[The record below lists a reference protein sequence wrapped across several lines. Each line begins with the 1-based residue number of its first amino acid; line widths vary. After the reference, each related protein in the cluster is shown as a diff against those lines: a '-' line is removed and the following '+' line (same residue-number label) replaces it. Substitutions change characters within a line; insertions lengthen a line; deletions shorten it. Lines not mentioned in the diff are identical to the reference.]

1 MDALAA
7 VFNLSFFPSH
17 AINNLMSALMV
28 GKQNPLHEVRRF
40 MRQKDLRIVRCGSR
54 KRRFIGV

>member
-1 MDALAA
+1 MDALSA
-7 VFNLSFFPSH
+7 VFILSLFPSH

-54 KRRFIGV
+54 QRRFIGV